1 MAVDPEASGPRWET
15 RHEPP
20 VMWPAAD
27 SGYEADPFSPAGTV
41 QREGMLFQGIARR
54 RGGKVVLWIFI
65 GLFVA
70 VPTISLLVAFFA
82 HH

>member
-1 MAVDPEASGPRWET
+1 MAVDPAADPPRWEA

-20 VMWPAAD
+20 VMWPSAE

-41 QREGMLFQGIARR
+41 QREGMLFRGIARR

-70 VPTISLLVAFFA
+70 LPTISLIVSLLA
-82 HH
+82 HR